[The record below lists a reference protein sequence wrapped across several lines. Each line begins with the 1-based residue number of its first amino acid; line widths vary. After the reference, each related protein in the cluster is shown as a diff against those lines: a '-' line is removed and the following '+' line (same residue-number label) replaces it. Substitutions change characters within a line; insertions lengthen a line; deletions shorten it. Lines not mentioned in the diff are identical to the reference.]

1 MKYLVNETFEIEI
14 QAGAVFDPEELAKQM
29 ESAGVAR
36 PMERLV
42 IEEGDNPLMLD
53 GKYIVHYMTKTD
65 LRYCLTQLGIPWEIT
80 DTVEILK
87 KKRDRY
93 LARKKK
99 KMKRG
104 KQGGER
110 K

>member
-29 ESAGVAR
+29 ESTGVAS

-42 IEEGDNPLMLD
+42 IEEGDNPLMLE

-80 DTVEILK
+80 DTVEVMK

-93 LARKKK
+93 LARVKA